1 MQYRLSKHHLPFRA
15 GVETS
20 ALGALT
26 SYGTA
31 DAIILYGIQLAQ
43 LPRMVQLAHR
53 VSTKWLNL
61 LRKFFFC
68 ELLRNFSFAQ
78 FAQNRKFYT
87 KCNFLGKLSKIDIL
101 SLELNN

>member
-61 LRKFFFC
+61 LRKFFF
-68 ELLRNFSFAQ
+68 LRTFA
-78 FAQNRKFYT
+78 KF
-87 KCNFLGKLSKIDIL
+87 
-101 SLELNN
+101 